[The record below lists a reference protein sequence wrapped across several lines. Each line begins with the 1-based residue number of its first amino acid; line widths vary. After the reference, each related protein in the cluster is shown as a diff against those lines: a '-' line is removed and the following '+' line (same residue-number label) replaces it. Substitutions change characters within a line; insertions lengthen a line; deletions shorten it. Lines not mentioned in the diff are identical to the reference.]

1 MSGRRRVGLTGIGLT
16 VATGLFAG
24 VATAQSTNRDL
35 FEELNTQLLY
45 VALPLSIF
53 VLLILVYAT
62 VKFYDN
68 DDPKP
73 TSEDPALEITWTA
86 ATALIL
92 LFVGVSGY
100 TVLVSP
106 YMSPGHPTELA
117 GAENNP
123 ETPPETDDLEVIV
136 TGYQWGWETEY
147 RDADIMTED
156 AVVIPADEDVT
167 IWLTSRDVI
176 HGFFASD
183 LGFKQDAYPEEF
195 TRIKTNVYETGEYTV
210 HCTQFCGAGHAR
222 MDATVVVLEPEEYDE
237 WLEENDGD
245 GVVEPPTA

>member
-1 MSGRRRVGLTGIGLT
+1 MGGRRYARLTAVGLTLSSI
-16 VATGLFAG
+16 LFVG
-24 VATAQSTNRDL
+24 VGSAQSTNRDL

-53 VLLILVYAT
+53 VLLILVYAS

-100 TVLVSP
+100 TVLISP

-117 GAENNP
+117 GAESDL
-123 ETPPETDDLEVIV
+123 EEPPETEDLEVVV

-147 RDADIMTED
+147 SDADVVTED

-167 IWLTSRDVI
+167 IWLTSTDVI
-176 HGFFASD
+176 HGFFSSE
-183 LGFKQDAYPEEF
+183 LGFKQDVYPEEF
-195 TRIKTNVYETGEYTV
+195 TRIKTHVYETGEYDV

-222 MDATVVVLEPEEYDE
+222 MGATVIVLEPEEYDE
-237 WLEENDGD
+237 WLETNDGE
-245 GVVEPPTA
+245 GVVEPPSA